1 MAKYAWINSYPDGV
15 DATLD
20 FVPTPIPT
28 LLDTAAERDGEAP
41 FIDFYGRRFTFE
53 FMRNLANRFAK
64 GLQDLDI
71 KPGDR
76 VAILLPNVPQ
86 YVPALFGTLKT
97 GATVVNLSPL
107 LSTRELVYQIEDSGA
122 EILVTLDLNMLYH
135 HVPELLAKTG
145 LRKVVMCRMQQALPF
160 VKGSLFAMFKG
171 KDIARYPIDDRHVQ
185 FVDVADNDGDYAVP
199 EIDPTTSVALL
210 QYTGGTTGT
219 PKGAML
225 SHASIM
231 ASEAMYAAWRGQ
243 FLDDPDHKSRVLLVL
258 PLFHIFG
265 LSAVLL
271 GAINHGYEVILHPR
285 PDIDRILDDIER
297 KKPDLLPG
305 VPTLWTA
312 IASHPKADK
321 TDFSSLRYCASG
333 GAPLS
338 PEIRERFQNV
348 TGAELYEGYG
358 LTETAPAATGQI
370 KQGPYRDGSC
380 GIPLPGTV
388 IEIRSLEDSTTTL
401 ETGEI
406 GEVCIKGPQLLI
418 GYWNRP
424 EETKAAIRDGWFH
437 TGDTGYLDEDGFLF
451 IVDRKKDM
459 IISSGFNVYPRQI
472 EDEIYAHPAVE
483 EVTVIG
489 IPDDYKGEVPKA
501 FIKLKAGRTLTFD
514 ELLAFLSDR
523 LAKYALPAEM
533 DIRDELPKTPVGKLS
548 KKELVA
554 EEAAKRKHSPARA
567 G

>member
-1 MAKYAWINSYPDGV
+1 MTEHAWVKFYPEGV

-20 FVPTPIPT
+20 FVPAPIPT
-28 LLDTAAERDGEAP
+28 LLDTAADRDGESP
-41 FIDFYGRRFTFE
+41 FIDFLGRRFTFG
-53 FMRNLANRFAK
+53 FIRDLANRFAK
-64 GLQDLDI
+64 GLQDLGV

-76 VAILLPNVPQ
+76 IALLLPNVPQ
-86 YVPALFGTLKT
+86 YVPALFGTLKA
-97 GATVVNLSPL
+97 GGTVVNLSPL

-122 EILVTLDLNMLYH
+122 DILVTLDLNLLYT

-171 KDIARYPIDDRHVQ
+171 KEIARYPIDDKHIQ
-185 FVDVADNDGDYAVP
+185 FADVIDNDGDFASP
-199 EIDPTTSVALL
+199 DIDPETSVALL

-225 SHASIM
+225 SHAAIM
-231 ASEAMYAAWRGQ
+231 ASEAMYATWRGQ
-243 FLDDPDHKSRVLLVL
+243 FIEDPDHKSKVLLVL

-285 PDIDRILDDIER
+285 PDIDRLLDDIER

-312 IASHPKADK
+312 IASHPKSDK

-338 PEIRERFQNV
+338 PEIRERFQKV
-348 TGAELYEGYG
+348 TGAELFEGYG

-370 KQGPYRDGSC
+370 KQGPYRQGSC

-388 IEIRSLEDSTTTL
+388 IEIRSLDDGTSAL
-401 ETGEI
+401 GPGEI

-424 EETKAAIRDGWFH
+424 EETGQALRNGWFY
-437 TGDTGYLDEDGFLF
+437 TGDTGYLDDDGFLF

-472 EDEIYAHPAVE
+472 EDEIYTHPAVE

-489 IPDDYKGEVPKA
+489 IPDEYKGEVPKA
-501 FIKLKAGRTLTFD
+501 FITLKAGAQLTFE
-514 ELLAFLSDR
+514 ELLAYLSDR
-523 LAKYALPAEM
+523 LAKYALPVEM
-533 DIRDELPKTPVGKLS
+533 EVRDELPKTPVGKLS

-554 EEAAKRKHSPARA
+554 EEAEKRERA
-567 G
+567 AAEAG